1 MKMKQTENS
10 LGQRI
15 ISHRKRLGMTQDQLA
30 ERVGVSAQA
39 VSKWENDLSCPDISI
54 LPKLAEIFGT
64 STDELLGCGAKPAA
78 DPVYQGEVV
87 EDEPQTEKER
97 NFQFKYGDF
106 VLEMDGHRHNLVFA
120 AFIIALGG
128 LLLANTLAKWH
139 LGFWALAW
147 PTAMLFFGVG
157 CLVKRVGLFGIS
169 LTLGGGYFL
178 LSNIG
183 VLPEELGGNLIWP
196 LLILIWGV
204 SLFFDSLWNKRR
216 KQKKRNLHWNGSVDS
231 RVSYQNGMANV
242 DLSFDSQ
249 RTQWSASPFHGGRV
263 DVSFGSYELNLA
275 DCTAIG
281 ENCQLA
287 VDLSFGSMRLLVPR
301 RYAVELATDKAFS
314 SVNVQGA
321 PTETPEGM
329 IHLNVDV
336 SFANLTVIYI

>member
-1 MKMKQTENS
+1 MKQTENS

-15 ISHRKRLGMTQDQLA
+15 ISHRKRLGLTQDQLA

-64 STDELLGCGAKPAA
+64 TTDELLGCGARPEAE
-78 DPVYQGEVV
+78 PVYPGEVV
-87 EDEPQTEKER
+87 EEEPQTEKKG
-97 NFQFKYGDF
+97 NVKFQSGDF
-106 VLEMDGHRHNLVFA
+106 VFEMDGNRHNLVFA
-120 AFIIALGG
+120 AFIVALGG

-147 PTAMLFFGVG
+147 PTAMLFFGIG
-157 CLVKRVGLFGIS
+157 SLVKRVGLFGIS

-178 LSNIG
+178 LSNLG

-196 LLILIWGV
+196 VLILVWGV
-204 SLFFDSLWNKRR
+204 SLLIDSIWTKRR
-216 KQKKRNLHWNGSVDS
+216 KGKKRKMHWNASVDS
-231 RVSYQNGMANV
+231 SVTYENGLANV

-249 RTQWSASPFHGGRV
+249 RTQWSASPFNGGKV

-281 ENCQLA
+281 EDCRLN
-287 VDLSFGSMRLLVPR
+287 VDLSFGSMRLFVPK
-301 RYAVELATDKAFS
+301 RYAVDLVTDKSFS
-314 SVNVQGA
+314 SVNVQGT
-321 PTETPEGM
+321 PQSEPEGV
-329 IHLNVDV
+329 IHLDTDV
-336 SFANLTVIYI
+336 SFANLTILYI